1 MRMSRKVWVAV
12 LALVVVMIPIGAIWM
27 AYAITQTD
35 TTTNGAV
42 GAESVWPI
50 VAFFVAFI
58 GGTLVTVGML
68 GFMFSWFSGGADR
81 DDGQSPETS
90 LAHAVPTTRVGW
102 GVEATGRPQDTLPG
116 GG

>member
-1 MRMSRKVWVAV
+1 
-12 LALVVVMIPIGAIWM
+12 
-27 AYAITQTD
+27 
-35 TTTNGAV
+35 
-42 GAESVWPI
+42 VWPI

-58 GGTLVTVGML
+58 GGTLITIGML
-68 GFMFSWFSGGADR
+68 GFMFSWFSGGGDE

-102 GVEATGRPQDTLPG
+102 GSDDTGSQPGTPSG